1 MYIPASF
8 AETDLHKLH
17 DLMRAYNFAL
27 LVSSGDSAPDAS
39 HLPFM
44 IDPDAGEYGTLIT
57 HMARANPHWK
67 SLNADEEVLVIFQG
81 AHSYISPRWYA
92 SQPAVVP
99 TWNYAAVHA
108 YGKPR
113 LIHDPA
119 LLKPIVMAL
128 VAQHE
133 GPELLPGIDTA
144 FPENLLQAIVGVEIP
159 ITRLEGKFKMSQ
171 NRSEDDQRGVIAAL
185 EQSRHSDQ
193 QAVAAIMR
201 ENVKQRTEA

>member
-8 AETDLHKLH
+8 AETDVHRLH
-17 DLMRAYNFAL
+17 DLMRAHNFAL
-27 LVSSGDSAPDAS
+27 LVSSGASAPDAS

-44 IDPDAGEYGTLIT
+44 LDTHAGEHGTLIT

-67 SLNADEEVLVIFQG
+67 SLDADSEVLVIFQG
-81 AHSYISPRWYA
+81 AHSYISPRWYTP
-92 SQPAVVP
+92 QGVVP

-108 YGKPR
+108 YGRPR
-113 LIHDPA
+113 LIHDA
-119 LLKPIVMAL
+119 ELLRRIVTAL
-128 VAQHE
+128 VEQHE
-133 GPELLPGIDTA
+133 GPGMMPELETA

-171 NRSEDDQRGVIAAL
+171 NRSEGDQRGVIAAL
-185 EQSRHSDQ
+185 EQSPHSDQ

-201 ENVKQRTEA
+201 AHLDD

>member
-8 AETDLHKLH
+8 AETDVHRLHE
-17 DLMRAYNFAL
+17 LMRAHNFAL
-27 LVSSGDSAPDAS
+27 LVSSGASGPDAS

-44 IDPDAGEYGTLIT
+44 LDAHAGEQGTLIT

-67 SLNADEEVLVIFQG
+67 SLNPDTDVLVIFQG
-81 AHSYISPRWYA
+81 AHSYISPRWYT
-92 SQPAVVP
+92 PPGVVP

-108 YGKPR
+108 YGRPR
-113 LIHDPA
+113 LIHDA
-119 LLKPIVMAL
+119 QSLRRIVMAL
-128 VAQHE
+128 AAQHE
-133 GPELLPGIDTA
+133 GPDMMPKLEAA

-185 EQSRHSDQ
+185 EQSSYSDS

-201 ENVKQRTEA
+201 AHLDD

>member
-8 AETDLHKLH
+8 AETDIHKLH
-17 DLMRAYNFAL
+17 DLMRTYNFAL
-27 LVSSGDSAPDAS
+27 LVSNGDSAPNAS

-44 IDPDAGEYGTLIT
+44 IDPGTGEYGTLIT

-67 SLNADEEVLVIFQG
+67 SLNPDAEVLVIFQG
-81 AHSYISPRWYA
+81 AHSYISPRWYTP
-92 SQPAVVP
+92 QGVVP

-133 GPELLPGIDTA
+133 GPEMLPGIETG
-144 FPENLLQAIVGVEIP
+144 FPENLLHAIVGLEIT

-171 NRSEDDQRGVIAAL
+171 NRSEVDQRGVIQAL
-185 EQSRHSDQ
+185 EQSRHPDQ
-193 QAVAAIMR
+193 QAVAALMQA
-201 ENVKQRTEA
+201 NAGHSSDT